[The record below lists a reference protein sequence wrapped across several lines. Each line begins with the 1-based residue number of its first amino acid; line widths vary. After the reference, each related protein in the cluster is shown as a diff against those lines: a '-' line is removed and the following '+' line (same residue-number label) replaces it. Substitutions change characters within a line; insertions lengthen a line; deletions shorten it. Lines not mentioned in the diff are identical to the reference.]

1 MLPHGLLAL
10 AAANA
15 TERIIYHS
23 SQTPGYTAWTGVWSM
38 PGGEIMTNFV
48 EAKGMYPLN
57 ATFSFPV
64 LATINGAEWAVPSKP
79 VVGYSRGI
87 AVMPDGRTMVR
98 PALTFGSDGISF
110 VGNAEGNAGCD
121 KIVNSDGSIG
131 YCHAQ
136 YPHGDFNGV
145 EVSKDGGQTWGGV
158 TYLVSQQE
166 MDSCI
171 ISRIK
176 PLRDGRVVAVMG
188 F

>member
-1 MLPHGLLAL
+1 MLPHGGLLAL

-23 SQTPGYTAWTGVWSM
+23 SQTPGYTAWTGLWTM

-57 ATFSFPV
+57 ASFSYPV
-64 LATINGAEWAVPSKP
+64 LATRNGAEWVVPSKP

-121 KIVNSDGSIG
+121 KVVNSDGSIG

-145 EVSKDGGQTWGGV
+145 EVSKETAGRPGG
-158 TYLVSQQE
+158 
-166 MDSCI
+166 
-171 ISRIK
+171 
-176 PLRDGRVVAVMG
+176 A
-188 F
+188 